1 MQTANGMVQTGQINY
16 KNETGFPGL
25 QKTIE
30 QRIAQDIAPV
40 KHDLTHNHGAALRE
54 YFLSLSTE
62 DLLTN
67 RRFHQK
73 YSDTS
78 AAMGGIRSRESGS
91 KWLLNI
97 GAVSQSE
104 VPGALSA

>member
-1 MQTANGMVQTGQINY
+1 MVQTGQINY

-54 YFLSLSTE
+54 YFLSLSTK
-62 DLLTN
+62 DLLTIEGYIKSILIQVLRWMAFVPEN
-67 RRFHQK
+67 P
-73 YSDTS
+73 
-78 AAMGGIRSRESGS
+78 GS